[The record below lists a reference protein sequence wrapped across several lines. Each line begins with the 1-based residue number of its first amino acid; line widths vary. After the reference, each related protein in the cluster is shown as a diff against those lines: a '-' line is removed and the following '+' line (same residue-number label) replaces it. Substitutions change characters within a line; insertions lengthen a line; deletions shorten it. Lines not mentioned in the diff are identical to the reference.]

1 MIEIALGVVIING
14 APVSYYPN
22 KTNVQ
27 ILIKTS
33 SKASRQTLSTY
44 SYLPRVTKE
53 YITRTMAW
61 IIRTQSVSNLLSPYK
76 KEIDRMNYGK
86 DSLNKLEYSIAHLY
100 QDKLTL
106 YS

>member
-14 APVSYYPN
+14 APVLYYPN
-22 KTNVQ
+22 KANVQ
-27 ILIKTS
+27 ILIIIS
-33 SKASRQTLSTY
+33 SKASGQTFVAY
-44 SYLPRVTKE
+44 RYRPRVTKE
-53 YITRTMAW
+53 SIAINMVW
-61 IIRTQSVSNLLSPYK
+61 IIRTRSVSKLLSPYK
-76 KEIDRMNYGK
+76 KEIVRMNHAK